1 MKWSPDTCNC
11 SFEVEIIADNLV
23 CKAVLNSCPSHNTGT
38 KQEKFDSCHT
48 DNKYKNK
55 CVAQVCE
62 DHELEASEISWNYD
76 QDMKLSLAHPSLT
89 KTKINNSISKV
100 VK

>member
-1 MKWSPDTCNC
+1 MRWSPDTCQC
-11 SFEVEIIADNLV
+11 SFDVEVIAGKLICV
-23 CKAVLNSCPSHNTGT
+23 KVLRICQAHELGT
-38 KQEKFDSCHT
+38 KQEQLDNCHT

-62 DHELEASEISWNYD
+62 DHEVEAETVQWNYD
-76 QDMKLSLAHPSLT
+76 QDMQLSLAHPALT